1 MFLSHILNFTFTLL
15 QIESVFGDQ
24 DYFSFAKDRFSI
36 SYFIPGRL
44 QSLQW
49 EVQKHHSDLK
59 RGYQMKGVLCML
71 LQYCCIK
78 VLHCSEIS
86 DKEVLYHHSH
96 LSVHFRT
103 TSSGFFID
111 AVTQLN
117 LLFIILFFRLPTGN
131 MGKQNYRMC

>member
-1 MFLSHILNFTFTLL
+1 
-15 QIESVFGDQ
+15 
-24 DYFSFAKDRFSI
+24 
-36 SYFIPGRL
+36 
-44 QSLQW
+44 
-49 EVQKHHSDLK
+49 
-59 RGYQMKGVLCML
+59 ML

-96 LSVHFRT
+96 LSLHFRT

-117 LLFIILFFRLPTGN
+117 LLFLNSLFRVAYWKY
-131 MGKQNYRMC
+131 GKT